1 MLPPSYSGIK
11 KRIFIFLV
19 TLMFLG
25 LGLIVRL
32 AWIQLIQG
40 DELKQKAL
48 EQSTLDILV
57 TPNRGTIFDRNGEE
71 LAVSASAGMVTA
83 IPRSIKDP
91 EKTAKE
97 LAPLLNMKEE
107 DILKKINNK
116 NYQEVLL
123 KRKVPNDIVFEIRKR
138 NLKGIEISND
148 TKRYYP
154 NNNLASHILGFTG
167 TDNQGLDGL
176 EAMYDS
182 ILTGI
187 PGRIS
192 TPKDAGGRKI
202 DDSTSEYYKPED
214 GYNIVLTID
223 KVIQHYVEKALD
235 QAYAET
241 KPSKGISAIVMDPRS
256 GEILAMANRPDY
268 NPNDPFAG
276 PKDEWYNLWRNY
288 AVSNVYEPGSVFKSI
303 TAAAG
308 LEEGVVTPEEEFY
321 DPGYIMV
328 AGQRINCWRYYNP
341 HGHETFKEGVQNSCN
356 VVFVNVAQR
365 LGKDKFY
372 KYINAFGFGQKTGIR
387 LPGESTGIVNPLE
400 KVGPVELATI
410 SFGQGISVTPIQMI
424 TAFSAIANGGK
435 LLQPYLVKM
444 VTDDDGDIIKEYEP
458 VLVRQVI
465 SEETSKE
472 MRDILE
478 GVVANGTGHSAY
490 IDGYRVAGKT
500 GTSEKYQPG
509 KYIASFAAF
518 APANDPRI
526 AVLVVI
532 DEPNTFSHMGGAI
545 AAPVVKNII
554 SDTLRYLNVEPQYT
568 ETDSEYVQ
576 KDVSVPDL
584 IGKNISDAA
593 KLLDGL
599 KLQYNVEGIG
609 SKIIDQI
616 PKQGEKIKEGSMVI
630 LYLDG
635 KGVGKVKVPD
645 LKGKTIREASDILS
659 SYGLKI
665 NIKGDGFCI
674 SQDPAAGTEVEPGS
688 IITLQFKSNDIP
700 ED

>member
-1 MLPPSYSGIK
+1 MILLL
-11 KRIFIFLV
+11 LV
-19 TLMFLG
+19 GTV
-25 LGLIVRL
+25 LIGRL
-32 AWIQLIQG
+32 AWIQLVQG
-40 DELKQKAL
+40 KWLKQKAL
-48 EQSTLDILV
+48 EQSTLDIQV

-83 IPRSIKDP
+83 VPRSISDP
-91 EKTAKE
+91 EGVSAE
-97 LAPLLNMKEE
+97 LAPLLGLKKE
-107 DILKKINNK
+107 DILQKISNKK
-116 NYQEVLL
+116 YQEVLL
-123 KRKVPNDIVFEIRKR
+123 KRKVSNDIISEIRKL
-138 NLKGIEISND
+138 NLKGIEISSD

-154 NNNLASHILGFTG
+154 NNNLAAHVLGFTG

-176 EAMYDS
+176 EAMYDN
-182 ILTGI
+182 ILTGV

-192 TPKDAGGRKI
+192 TPKDASGRKI

-214 GYNIVLTID
+214 GYNLVLTID
-223 KVIQHYVEKALD
+223 EVIQHYVEKALD
-235 QAYAET
+235 QAYADT
-241 KPSKGISAIVMDPRS
+241 KPSKGMSAIVMDPQT

-276 PKDEWYNLWRNY
+276 PKENWYNLWRNY
-288 AVSNVYEPGSVFKSI
+288 AVSNVYEPGSVFKAI
-303 TAAAG
+303 TAAAA
-308 LEEGVVTPEEEFY
+308 LEEGVVTPDEVFY
-321 DPGYIMV
+321 DHGYIMV

-341 HGHETFKEGVQNSCN
+341 HGRETFKEGVENSCN
-356 VVFVNVAQR
+356 VVFVTVAQR
-365 LGKDKFY
+365 LGKEKFY

-400 KVGPVELATI
+400 KIGPVELATI

-435 LLQPYLVKM
+435 LFQPYIVKAI
-444 VTDDDGDIIKEYEP
+444 TDNNGNVVKKYEP

-465 SEETSKE
+465 SEETSRE

-490 IDGYRVAGKT
+490 LEGYRVAGKT
-500 GTSEKYQPG
+500 GTSEKYQQG

-518 APANDPRI
+518 APADDPKV

-545 AAPVVKNII
+545 AAPVVKSIL
-554 SDTLRYLNVEPQYT
+554 SDTLRYLNVEPRYS
-568 ETDSEYVQ
+568 ENDSEYVQ
-576 KDVSVPDL
+576 KDVTVPNL
-584 IGKNISDAA
+584 IGNNVNDAA
-593 KLLDGL
+593 KQLDEL
-599 KLQYNVEGIG
+599 HLQYSIEGVG
-609 SKIIDQI
+609 NKVVDQI
-616 PKQGEKIKEGSMVI
+616 PKEGEKIKEGSMVI

-635 KGVGKVKVPD
+635 KSEGNVRVPD

-665 NIKGDGFCI
+665 NIKGDGYCV
-674 SQDPAAGTEVEPGS
+674 SQDPEAGTEVAPGT
-688 IITLQFKSNDIP
+688 IVNLQFKLNDNS
-700 ED
+700 